1 MPPAEFMVGQALRLP
16 SELPSAGGAPALQ
29 FFSSWDGAELF
40 YRAWI
45 PQGRTGKA
53 LLLFHR
59 GHEHSGRWAEF
70 VEMLGLEDVAIFAWD
85 QRGHGR
91 SPGQRG
97 AAENFGTLVK
107 DVDAFVRHVRCQHGF
122 ALENMIVLAH
132 SVGAVVA
139 SAWVHDYAPPIRAMI
154 LATPAFRVRL
164 YVPFAVPSLRLRQ
177 KFVGPGF
184 VKSYVKAKMLTHDP
198 EQAAQYDADPLI
210 FRQIAVNVLLALH
223 DAGTR
228 LLADAGAIQ
237 LPTLMLSAGRDWVV
251 SLKAQREFFNGLS
264 SPVKRMHVF
273 PAAYHA
279 LFHERERSQVVDRV
293 RDFVR
298 EQFAM
303 PPTRPSL
310 FEADK
315 YGHTWEEY
323 ERLKL
328 RGRPHFA
335 VVRAGLK
342 TGGRLSKGID
352 LGWRSG
358 FDSGL
363 TLDYVYENKPRGV
376 TPLGRLIDR
385 NYLNSPGW
393 RGVRERKKNLESL
406 LQQVIENAYGD
417 GLSVRILD
425 IAAGGGRYLLETM
438 RRLPRIPMTALLRDY
453 KQENVEAAARCAAE
467 LGLTNVTV
475 EVGNAFDRAS
485 LASIRPRPTI
495 AIVSGLFELFPENSG
510 VMESLRGLADALEPG
525 GYLLYT
531 NQPWHPQVEFIARV
545 LRNREGRP
553 WIMRRRTTAEMDELV
568 RVAGFEKSRMEVD
581 EGGMFT
587 VSVARRGGSSPAGA
601 GPLDG
606 KNGADGAH

>member
-1 MPPAEFMVGQALRLP
+1 MQTAEFTTT
-16 SELPSAGGAPALQ
+16 
-29 FFSSWDGAELF
+29 SWDGAQLF

-45 PQGRTGKA
+45 PTQATQKA

-70 VEMLGLEDVAIFAWD
+70 VEMLGLHDVAVFAWD
-85 QRGHGR
+85 ARGHGR
-91 SPGQRG
+91 SAGERG
-97 AAENFGTLVK
+97 AVDNFGTLVK
-107 DVDAFVRHVRCQHGF
+107 DVDTFVRHIRDEHGF

-132 SVGAVVA
+132 SVGAVVV
-139 SAWVHDYAPPIRAMI
+139 SAWVHDYAPAIRAMI

-164 YVPFAVPSLRLRQ
+164 YVPFAIPSLRLKE
-177 KFVGPGF
+177 KFVGPGS

-198 EQAAQYDADPLI
+198 VQAAQYDADPLI
-210 FRQIAVNVLLALH
+210 FRQIAVNVLLGLH

-237 LPTLMLSAGRDWVV
+237 VPTLMLSAGRDWVV
-251 SLKAQREFFNGLS
+251 SLKAQREFYNGLS

-279 LFHERERSQVVDRV
+279 LFHERERAQVIDRV
-293 RDFVR
+293 RDFILER
-298 EQFAM
+298 FATATA
-303 PPTRPSL
+303 PPSL
-310 FEADK
+310 VEADK

-328 RGRPHFA
+328 RGSPHFA
-335 VVRAGLK
+335 LVRGGMK
-342 TGGRLSKGID
+342 TGGRLSKGIG

-376 TPLGRLIDR
+376 TALGRLIDR

-393 RGVRERKKNLESL
+393 RGIRERKKNLENQL
-406 LQQVIENAYGD
+406 RRVIERVHGAGAP
-417 GLSVRILD
+417 VRIVD
-425 IAAGGGRYLLETM
+425 IASGGGRYLLETM
-438 RRLPRIPMTALLRDY
+438 HASPQIPMSALLRDY
-453 KQENVEAAARCAAE
+453 KRENVDAAARFAAE

-475 EVGNAFDRAS
+475 EVGDAFDRAAIAA
-485 LASIRPRPTI
+485 LRPRPTI
-495 AIVSGLFELFPENSG
+495 AIVSGLFELFPENAG
-510 VMESLRGLADALEPG
+510 VLESLRGLAEALEPG

-545 LRNREGRP
+545 LRNREGKP

-568 RVAGFEKSRMEVD
+568 SIAGFEKSGMEVD
-581 EGGMFT
+581 QWGMFT
-587 VSVARRGGSSPAGA
+587 VSVAQRGN
-601 GPLDG
+601 
-606 KNGADGAH
+606 KNGANGAH